1 MARLRLAPRSQNRT
15 RFAASRSPDVPA
27 PRGLRFRSHLS
38 EHLAKAM
45 QLIDE
50 VEHDVDA
57 FVVHAEVPLQI
68 MYEARAGRV
77 HVGQDDGRGPALGKE
92 PFAIDP
98 LLERAEFDPR
108 ASRIDSHDRRRAE
121 GHPCL

>member
-1 MARLRLAPRSQNRT
+1 MARLRPAPRSQNRT
-15 RFAASRSPDVPA
+15 RFAASRSPDIPA
-27 PRGLRFRSHLS
+27 PRRLRFRSHLC

-45 QLIDE
+45 QLIHE

-57 FVVHAEVPLQI
+57 FVVHAEVSLQI

-77 HVGQDDGRGPALGKE
+77 HVGQDDGRGSALAKE

-98 LLERAEFDPR
+98 LLERVEFDPR
-108 ASRIDSHDRRRAE
+108 V
-121 GHPCL
+121 G